1 MRKFCLVVLFN
12 AQGALPGNFPPARLL
27 SQHSR
32 IGRSWLV
39 GNLGL
44 HCGLL
49 LWRSSGG
56 NLGFQKAE
64 SGGWETFGLF
74 VGRPRFP
81 QTCSGS
87 RHSQQARE
95 IHPSCMSTR
104 PSERDCDSDG
114 SWEFV
119 EGEPLEL
126 TPSKGPPPF
135 HLLDSESLSTV
146 GDWKPRDRIS
156 RAFEFGRKDCLA
168 AFGAAYQP
176 ARDSFPLASNFYVV
190 LYDPSGDWPKV
201 TQSLARFYNHVKV
214 ASGKKGASFASPWR
228 PGVVSRGFA
237 SEAEA
242 RAYVCGAQCLYPKNK
257 F

>member
-39 GNLGL
+39 GDLGL

-64 SGGWETFGLF
+64 SGGWQTFGLF

-119 EGEPLEL
+119 KVSRWSSPHPRDLPLFICWIRKACLLWVIGNLVIVSLGLLSLGERIACPLLAPHINLLVIHFLWPPIFTWCCTTPLEI
-126 TPSKGPPPF
+126 GPR
-135 HLLDSESLSTV
+135 SLNLWQGFTTTS
-146 GDWKPRDRIS
+146 GGI
-156 RAFEFGRKDCLA
+156 RKE
-168 AFGAAYQP
+168 G
-176 ARDSFPLASNFYVV
+176 SFL
-190 LYDPSGDWPKV
+190 
-201 TQSLARFYNHVKV
+201 
-214 ASGKKGASFASPWR
+214 
-228 PGVVSRGFA
+228 
-237 SEAEA
+237 
-242 RAYVCGAQCLYPKNK
+242 C
-257 F
+257 